1 MVARSSARSRGCWVS
16 PQQYKCMCFSFF
28 LFSFI
33 IIFDRLVAKKINRK
47 RITLLDAG
55 GGSEHREGG
64 GVPEHI
70 LEVSLFQSL
79 PSFHL

>member
-1 MVARSSARSRGCWVS
+1 MVARSSAGSRGCWVS
-16 PQQYKCMCFSFF
+16 PQQYKCMCFSSFF
-28 LFSFI
+28 FI
-33 IIFDRLVAKKINRK
+33 IIIVRLVAKKINRK
-47 RITLLDAG
+47 RMTLLDAG

-70 LEVSLFQSL
+70 FEVSLFQSL

>member
-16 PQQYKCMCFSFF
+16 PQQYKCMCFSF
-28 LFSFI
+28 I

-47 RITLLDAG
+47 RMTLLDAG
-55 GGSEHREGG
+55 GGSEHREGR